1 MYHRQRINFNKLKR
15 YKTEAIE
22 TDLEKTFRQDTTAIV
37 FQEEVKTINN
47 YFQLMRNIFGK
58 K

>member
-22 TDLEKTFRQDTTAIV
+22 TDLETTFRQDTTAIV